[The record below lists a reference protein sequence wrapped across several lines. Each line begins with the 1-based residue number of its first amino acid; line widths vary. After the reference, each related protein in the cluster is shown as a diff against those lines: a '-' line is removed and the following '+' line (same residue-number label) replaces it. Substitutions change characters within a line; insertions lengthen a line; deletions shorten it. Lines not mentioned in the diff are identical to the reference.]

1 MAQNYILLETIELTQ
16 SAASVTFD
24 NLPASGYTDLKLVMS
39 GRDTISADFNSFTV
53 AFNGSSTGF
62 TGRQLIGTGS
72 SAISNTVT
80 TALSPLPGATL
91 TASTFSNVELYIP
104 NAFGSAN
111 KSFSWDG
118 VLENNA
124 TAVRTI
130 LGAGLWSNT
139 AAITS
144 VTIGTDG
151 TAYAANSTFSLYG
164 VAADG
169 TTPVTGPKAF
179 GGNIVANDGT
189 YWIHTFLTSGTFT
202 PATELSC
209 DYLVVAGGGGGG
221 GDIAG
226 GGGAG
231 GYKAANSFA
240 ISSSLT
246 VTVGA
251 GGAGQTTYPSIGR
264 GANGSNSVLSSITS
278 TGGGGGSQGGATGKP
293 GGSGGSGGG
302 SGGTNG
308 GSPLNP
314 IGTASPAGQGSD
326 GGQGNNGGS
335 GSGRGGGGG
344 GASATGASGTTSGA
358 GGAGTSNSISGSA
371 VTYAGGGGSGSYET
385 TAGAGGAGG
394 GGAGGRYAPP
404 TVGGAGTTN
413 TGGGGG
419 GGSAGSA
426 YGGNGASGIVII
438 RYAMA

>member
-24 NLPASGYTDLKLVMS
+24 LAGISGYTDLKVVYSTRTTAASTS
-39 GRDTISADFNSFTV
+39 GNDIISI
-53 AFNGSSTGF
+53 NGSGASF
-62 TGRQLIGTGS
+62 TGRRIYGS
-72 SAISNTVT
+72 GSAAASDTVT
-80 TALSPLPGATL
+80 TWAGFNSANNG
-91 TASTFSNVELYIP
+91 TASTFGNTEVYFP
-104 NAFGSAN
+104 NAFGSTY
-111 KSFSWDG
+111 KSYSIDTVQEQNG
-118 VLENNA
+118 T
-124 TAVRTI
+124 TAYSA
-130 LGAGLWSNT
+130 LSAGLWSIID
-139 AAITS
+139 AITS
-144 VTIGTDG
+144 ITLTPDSGN
-151 TAYAANSTFSLYG
+151 YAQHSTFSLYG
-164 VAADG
+164 VAALG

>member
-24 NLPASGYTDLKLVMS
+24 LAGISGYTDLKVVYSTRTTAASTS
-39 GRDTISADFNSFTV
+39 GNDIISI
-53 AFNGSSTGF
+53 NGSGASF
-62 TGRQLIGTGS
+62 TGRRIYGS
-72 SAISNTVT
+72 GSAAASDTVT
-80 TALSPLPGATL
+80 TWAGFNSANNG
-91 TASTFSNVELYIP
+91 TASTFGNTEVYFP
-104 NAFGSAN
+104 NAFGSTY
-111 KSFSWDG
+111 KSYSIDTVQEQNG
-118 VLENNA
+118 T
-124 TAVRTI
+124 TAYSA
-130 LGAGLWSNT
+130 LSAGLWSIID
-139 AAITS
+139 AITS
-144 VTIGTDG
+144 ITLTPDSGN
-151 TAYAANSTFSLYG
+151 YAQHSTFSLYG
-164 VAADG
+164 VAALG
-169 TTPVTGPKAF
+169 TTPVTGP
-179 GGNIVANDGT
+179 
-189 YWIHTFLTSGTFT
+189 
-202 PATELSC
+202 
-209 DYLVVAGGGGGG
+209 
-221 GDIAG
+221 
-226 GGGAG
+226 G